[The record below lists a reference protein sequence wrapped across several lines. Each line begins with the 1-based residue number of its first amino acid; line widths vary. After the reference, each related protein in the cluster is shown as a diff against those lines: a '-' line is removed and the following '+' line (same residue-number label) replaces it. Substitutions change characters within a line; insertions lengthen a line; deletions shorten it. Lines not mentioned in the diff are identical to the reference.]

1 MKFPEILTANPP
13 FMKKAILLTVLAV
26 LAGCSK
32 QETITREAAPEVSAP
47 TPEPVAVVKAT
58 PAPNPAPAPEP
69 PPKRLAPEG
78 IFYVIQRISVTT
90 DDGVR
95 SIPVGTGAKLV
106 RQSGLQLVLNDG
118 KSEFTAARSQVTN
131 DLDEAESYLR
141 QSTQVD
147 SAAIPSRSVAA
158 APLPQPATL
167 AAPSASSQRAELQ
180 ARFDALYQ
188 QERALHDQIEKLR
201 ETENRVFD
209 AKAHGRTTGAAT
221 MVDSRGPLEA
231 QIKAITAQKDRVRA
245 EIQRIH

>member
-1 MKFPEILTANPP
+1 MKFPEILTANLP
-13 FMKKAILLTVLAV
+13 FMKKAILLTLLAV

-32 QETITREAAPEVSAP
+32 QETIVRETPPEVAAP
-47 TPEPVAVVKAT
+47 TPAPLAVVKAT
-58 PAPNPAPAPEP
+58 PPPAPVPTPEP

-95 SIPVGTGAKLV
+95 AIPVGTGAKLV

-141 QSTQVD
+141 QSTQVA
-147 SAAIPSRSVAA
+147 SAAIPSRTVTAAPPSQPVVAA
-158 APLPQPATL
+158 APG
-167 AAPSASSQRAELQ
+167 ASSQRAELQ
-180 ARFDALYQ
+180 ARFDSLYQ
-188 QERALHDQIEKLR
+188 QERALRDQVSKLR
-201 ETENRVFD
+201 DAESRAYD
-209 AKAHGRTTGAAT
+209 AKIHGRITGGAT

-231 QIKAITAQKDRVRA
+231 KIKAIVAQKDRVRA
-245 EIQRIH
+245 ELDRL